1 MIVGLT
7 GGIGSGKSTVAKMFA
22 SVGNIAIYYA
32 DKEAK
37 RIMNTST
44 LMSAKISDIFG
55 KDSYENNQLNKNY
68 IAKIVFSNP
77 KKLAALNAIVHPEV
91 YKHFKAFVEKNS
103 DKDYIL
109 YENAILFENNSDI
122 LCDKIVT
129 VSADKKLKIERV
141 MARDGATETEVE
153 SRMNNQ
159 WTDIKKEMLAN
170 YIIKN
175 NVKSEL
181 LIQVVRIHNILTK

>member
-44 LMSAKISDIFG
+44 LISAKISDIFG

-181 LIQVVRIHNILTK
+181 LVQVVRIHNILTK

>member
-44 LMSAKISDIFG
+44 LISAKISDIFG

>member
-1 MIVGLT
+1 
-7 GGIGSGKSTVAKMFA
+7 
-22 SVGNIAIYYA
+22 
-32 DKEAK
+32 
-37 RIMNTST
+37 MNTST
-44 LMSAKISDIFG
+44 LISAKISDIFG